1 MIYFFGNVSSNIIAV
16 ESKGK
21 LKESSINKLEWLFS
35 GKTIIT
41 KKTIKGS
48 FIGPRSTMITPWSTN
63 AVEMSQNMGVNEV
76 NRIENFISKSRGD
89 KFDKMISMEYSIL
102 DQKIFDVN
110 IKAESI
116 KYVKNISKY
125 NQDEGLALNKD
136 EIKQKKEI
144 PPKR

>member
-76 NRIENFISKSRGD
+76 NRIENFISKVGE
-89 KFDKMISMEYSIL
+89 INL
-102 DQKIFDVN
+102 
-110 IKAESI
+110 IK
-116 KYVKNISKY
+116 
-125 NQDEGLALNKD
+125 
-136 EIKQKKEI
+136 
-144 PPKR
+144 